1 MSPSTPLRRGHTQA
15 RDTREA
21 VAELHAQLTLPD
33 LAAVVFFC
41 SPSHDLDA
49 LADELNQRFGGVQVV
64 GCTTAGEIGPLGY
77 QDHSLCGMGFSA
89 SAFVVETGLFPSL
102 QTFDMAS
109 GQAFATAWAERL
121 EQRKGGPHT
130 FGLLL
135 IDGLSRREE
144 PVAHALQEGLGTVPL
159 LGGSAGDGL
168 NFQQTQ
174 VFHHGRFHTDSA
186 VLLLAATT
194 LPLRLLRT
202 QHFVADGER
211 LVVTDVD
218 EPQRVVRE
226 INGLPAV
233 AEYARIV
240 GVAPEQLTPEL
251 FASCPVVVMIDGTDY
266 VRSIQH
272 ANPDGS
278 LTFYCAIDEGVVLRV
293 AHGQHL
299 MEQTQAAL
307 ADVERELGGIEGMLV
322 CDCILRNLEI
332 TANGSKPAVAQL
344 FKQHNA
350 VGFSTYGE
358 QLGGVHI
365 NQTLTG
371 IAFGPPPG

>member
-1 MSPSTPLRRGHTQA
+1 MSPSSPLRRGHTQA
-15 RDTREA
+15 TEAREA
-21 VAELHAQLTLPD
+21 VAQLHAQLAMPD

-41 SPSHDLDA
+41 SPRHNLDA
-49 LADELNQRFGGVQVV
+49 LADALNHHFAGVPVV
-64 GCTTAGEIGPLGY
+64 GCTTAGEIGPQGY
-77 QDHSLCGMGFSA
+77 LEHSVSAMGFSA
-89 SAFVVETGLFPSL
+89 SAFVVETGLLPSL
-102 QTFDMAS
+102 QTFDMAA
-109 GQAFATAWAERL
+109 GQAFATALTERL
-121 EQRKGGPHT
+121 EQRQGGPHT

-135 IDGLSRREE
+135 IDGLSLREE

-168 NFQQTQ
+168 NFQQTW
-174 VFHHGRFHTDSA
+174 VFHQGRFHTDSA
-186 VLLLAATT
+186 VLLLAATP

-211 LVVTDVD
+211 LVVTEVD
-218 EPQRVVRE
+218 EARRVVRE

-233 AEYARIV
+233 AEYARLV
-240 GVAPEQLTPEL
+240 GVPPEQLTPEH
-251 FASCPVVVMIDGTDY
+251 FASWPVVVLIDGTDY

-299 MEQTQAAL
+299 LQRTQTAL
-307 ADVERELGGIEGMLV
+307 DDVVHDLGGLEGMLV

-332 TANGSKPAVAQL
+332 TGNGSKPAVAEL
-344 FKQHNA
+344 FKQHKA

-371 IAFGPPPG
+371 IAFGPETG

>member
-1 MSPSTPLRRGHTQA
+1 MSPSPSLRLGHTLA
-15 RDTREA
+15 TEAREA
-21 VAELHAQLTLPD
+21 VAQLHAQLAMPD

-41 SPSHDLDA
+41 APTHDLDT
-49 LADELNQRFGGVQVV
+49 LADALNHRFAGVPVV
-64 GCTTAGEIGPLGY
+64 GCTTAGEIGPQGY

-89 SAFVVETGLFPSL
+89 SAFVVETGLIPSL
-102 QTFDMAS
+102 QTFDMPS
-109 GQAFATAWAERL
+109 GQAFAAALAERL
-121 EQRKGGPHT
+121 EHRKGGPHT

-135 IDGLSRREE
+135 IDGLSLREE
-144 PVAHALQEGLGTVPL
+144 PVAHALQNGLGSVPL

-168 NFQQTQ
+168 NFQQTR
-174 VFHHGRFHTDSA
+174 VFHQGRFQTDSA

-218 EPQRVVRE
+218 EARRVVRE

-233 AEYARIV
+233 AEYARLV
-240 GVAPEQLTPEL
+240 GVPPHQLTPEH
-251 FASCPVVVMIDGTDY
+251 FASWPVVVMIDGTDY

-299 MEQTQAAL
+299 LEQTQAAL
-307 ADVERELGGIEGMLV
+307 ADVERDLGGIEGMLV

-332 TANGSKPAVAQL
+332 SANGSKPAVAEL
-344 FKQHNA
+344 FKQHKA

-371 IAFGPPPG
+371 IAFGPAAG